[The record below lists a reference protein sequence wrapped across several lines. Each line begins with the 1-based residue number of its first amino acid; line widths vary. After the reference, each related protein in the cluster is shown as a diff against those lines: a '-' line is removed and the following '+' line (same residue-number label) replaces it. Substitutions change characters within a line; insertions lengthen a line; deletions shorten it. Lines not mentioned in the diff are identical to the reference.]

1 MNASNNIAHQHFKT
15 YVLLILTNLVWGST
29 WVVAKLL
36 TAQVPPLT
44 ASAARFIMATLA
56 LAVLVRLY
64 EGRIPALPHTD
75 RRVVLGMGLTGIFL
89 YSLCFL
95 IGLKFTSAGCNPS
108 SAAAARI
115 KGVIDGEQ
123 QRRW

>member
-1 MNASNNIAHQHFKT
+1 MNASNNIDHQHFKT

-44 ASAARFIMATLA
+44 ASAVRFIMATLA

-64 EGRIPALPHTD
+64 EGRIPLVTP
-75 RRVVLGMGLTGIFL
+75 
-89 YSLCFL
+89 Y
-95 IGLKFTSAGCNPS
+95 
-108 SAAAARI
+108 
-115 KGVIDGEQ
+115 
-123 QRRW
+123 